1 MFVEVLPQ
9 VAETFN
15 APENSQFLKHDR
27 KATGVGG
34 RSLKEESELLMQE
47 MHQIRNAS
55 SDRNFLSSAERT
67 FVDPDLFSSDDN

>member
-27 KATGVGG
+27 KATGAGWG
-34 RSLKEESELLMQE
+34 SLEVESELLMWE

-55 SDRNFLSSAERT
+55 SDRNFLLTCWT
-67 FVDPDLFSSDDN
+67 FVDPNLF